1 MRISI
6 ITPFPEIIEG
16 ALSASILGRAE
27 KNGIVEYNIIDLRE
41 FGEGTHKK
49 LDDHPFSG
57 GPGMVMMAG
66 PIFEAFEKEI
76 YDSEQKKRVIL
87 PTPVGVKYDQKMAS
101 ELSKE
106 KELVFICG
114 HYKGVDERVIET
126 LVTDEISI
134 GDYVLTGGEIPTLAI
149 IDSVVRLLE
158 GAISDPESAKTDSFS
173 HPLLDVPHYT
183 RPASFRGMEVPE
195 ILLSGDHKKI
205 EKWKHELRL
214 KRTKERRADLLT
226 GNKG

>member
-1 MRISI
+1 MKISI

-16 ALSASILGRAE
+16 ALSASILGRAV
-27 KNGIVEYNIIDLRE
+27 KNGIVEYNIINLRE
-41 FGEGTHKK
+41 YGEGPHKK

-66 PIFEAFEKEI
+66 PIFEAFEKELS
-76 YDSEQKKRVIL
+76 DSDTEKRVIL
-87 PTPVGVKYDQKMAS
+87 PTPVGVKYDQKLAE

-114 HYKGVDERVIET
+114 HYKGVDERVVDS

-134 GDYVLTGGEIPTLAI
+134 GDYVLTGGEIPSLAI
-149 IDSVVRLLE
+149 IDSIVRIHEE
-158 GAISDPESAKTDSFS
+158 GMSDPESSETDFVDDT
-173 HPLLDVPHYT
+173 LLDVHHST
-183 RPASFRGMEVPE
+183 RPANFRGMEVPE

-205 EKWKHELRL
+205 EIWKNELRL
-214 KRTKERRADLLT
+214 KRTKERRADILT
-226 GNKG
+226 ENKG

>member
-1 MRISI
+1 MQINVI
-6 ITPFPEIIEG
+6 KPFPEIIEG
-16 ALSASILGRAE
+16 ALSASILGRAV
-27 KNGIVEYNIIDLRE
+27 KNGIVEYNIINLRE
-41 FGEGTHKK
+41 YGEGPHKK

-66 PIFEAFEKEI
+66 PIFEAFEKEFS
-76 YDSEQKKRVIL
+76 DSDTEKRVIL
-87 PTPVGVKYDQKMAS
+87 PTPVGVKYDQKLAG

-114 HYKGVDERVIET
+114 HYKGVDERVIDS

-134 GDYVLTGGEIPTLAI
+134 GDYVLTGGEIPALAI
-149 IDSVVRLLE
+149 IDSVVRLLD
-158 GAISDPESAKTDSFS
+158 GAISDPESAETDSFS

-183 RPASFRGMEVPE
+183 RPANFRGMEVPE

-205 EKWKHELRL
+205 EVWKNELRL
-214 KRTKERRADLLT
+214 KRTKERRADILT
-226 GNKG
+226 ENKS

>member
-1 MRISI
+1 MKISI

-16 ALSASILGRAE
+16 ALSASILGRAV
-27 KNGIVEYNIIDLRE
+27 KNGIVEYNIINLRE
-41 FGEGTHKK
+41 YGEGPHKK

-66 PIFEAFEKEI
+66 PIFEAFEKELP
-76 YDSEQKKRVIL
+76 DSDTEKRVIL
-87 PTPVGVKYDQKMAS
+87 PTPVGVKFDQKLAE

-114 HYKGVDERVIET
+114 HYKGVDERVVDS

-134 GDYVLTGGEIPTLAI
+134 GDYVLTGGEIPSLAI

-158 GAISDPESAKTDSFS
+158 GAISDPESAETDSFS
-173 HPLLDVPHYT
+173 HQLLDVPHYT
-183 RPASFRGMEVPE
+183 RPANFRGMEVPE

-205 EKWKHELRL
+205 EIWKNELRL
-214 KRTKERRADLLT
+214 KRTKERRADILT
-226 GNKG
+226 ENKG

>member
-1 MRISI
+1 MKISI

-76 YDSEQKKRVIL
+76 SDSETTKRVIL

-114 HYKGVDERVIET
+114 HYKGVDERVIES

-134 GDYVLTGGEIPTLAI
+134 GDYVVTGGEIPTLAI
-149 IDSVVRLLE
+149 IDSVVRLLK
-158 GAISDPESAKTDSFS
+158 GAISDPESAETDSFA

-183 RPASFRGMEVPE
+183 RPANFRGMEVPE

-226 GNKG
+226 ENKG

>member
-1 MRISI
+1 MKISI

-27 KNGIVEYNIIDLRE
+27 KNGIVEYNIINLRK

-66 PIFEAFEKEI
+66 PIFAAFEKELS
-76 YDSEQKKRVIL
+76 DSETTKRVIL

-114 HYKGVDERVIET
+114 HYKGVDERVIDS

-134 GDYVLTGGEIPTLAI
+134 GDYVVTGGEIPTLAI
-149 IDSVVRLLE
+149 IDSVVRLIE
-158 GAISDPESAKTDSFS
+158 GAISDPKSAETDSFS
-173 HPLLDVPHYT
+173 HPLWDVPHYT
-183 RPASFRGMEVPE
+183 RPANFRGMEVPE

-205 EKWKHELRL
+205 EDWKNEIRL

-226 GNKG
+226 ENKG

>member
-1 MRISI
+1 MKISI

-16 ALSASILGRAE
+16 SLSASILGRAE

-41 FGEGTHKK
+41 YGEGTHKK

-76 YDSEQKKRVIL
+76 SDSEPKKRVIL

-101 ELSKE
+101 ELSEE

-149 IDSVVRLLE
+149 IDSVVRLLK
-158 GAISDPESAKTDSFS
+158 GAISDPESAETDSFS

-183 RPASFRGMEVPE
+183 RPANFRGMEVPE

-226 GNKG
+226 ENKG

>member
-1 MRISI
+1 MKISI

-16 ALSASILGRAE
+16 ALSASILGRAV
-27 KNGIVEYNIIDLRE
+27 KNGIVEYNIINLRE
-41 FGEGTHKK
+41 YGEGPHKK

-66 PIFEAFEKEI
+66 PIFEAFEKELS
-76 YDSEQKKRVIL
+76 DSETEKRVIL
-87 PTPVGVKYDQKMAS
+87 PTPVGVKYDQKLAE

-114 HYKGVDERVIET
+114 HYKGVDERVVDS

-134 GDYVLTGGEIPTLAI
+134 GDYVLTGGEIPSLAI
-149 IDSVVRLLE
+149 IDSIVRLLE
-158 GAISDPESAKTDSFS
+158 GAISDPESAETDSFS

-183 RPASFRGMEVPE
+183 RPANFRGMEVPE

-205 EKWKHELRL
+205 EIWENELRL
-214 KRTKERRADLLT
+214 KRTKERRADILT
-226 GNKG
+226 ENKG

>member
-1 MRISI
+1 MKISI

-27 KNGIVEYNIIDLRE
+27 KNGIVEYNIVNLRE

-66 PIFEAFEKEI
+66 PIFEAFEKYI
-76 YDSEQKKRVIL
+76 SDNDTAKRVIL
-87 PTPVGVKYDQKMAS
+87 PTPVGVKYDQKMAV

-106 KELVFICG
+106 KELAFICG
-114 HYKGVDERVIET
+114 HYKGVDERVIDS

-134 GDYVLTGGEIPTLAI
+134 GDYVVTGGEIPALAI

-158 GAISDPESAKTDSFS
+158 GAISDPESAETDSFS

-183 RPASFRGMEVPE
+183 RPANFRGMEVPE

-205 EKWKHELRL
+205 EIWKNELRL

-226 GNKG
+226 EKKS